1 MVRKWACSMKIGGH
15 SLTGRKAGLLL
26 LLAVLLLGLV
36 LMWISIKYEH
46 INLGFKDMIGIMLKK
61 TEIISRMRAS
71 LLTSVDAEKSAV
83 MADTDEA
90 SRAFADQSRQAADAV
105 DRDRRELGLLVEKDH
120 TEREMELLREFDG
133 CWAESRKIDQVLLEL
148 AVENTNIKAANLSFG
163 EGSSALERYEQA
175 LTDVKRSASS
185 SRNANQIS
193 DLVYNAVTAG
203 LKIHYLQA
211 PHIAAANDDQ
221 MDKIEA
227 DIKHQ
232 NDLIRSSLSTLKH
245 LVPKEKQASLRQA
258 EAAYDELARVT
269 AEVIAL
275 SRQNTN
281 IKSFEL
287 SLGRKR
293 KVTAQCDEILIKL
306 EEGVRSKAF
315 TGTR

>member
-1 MVRKWACSMKIGGH
+1 M
-15 SLTGRKAGLLL
+15 L

-120 TEREMELLREFDG
+120 TEREIELLREFDG

-163 EGSSALERYEQA
+163 EGSLALERYEQA
-175 LTDVKRSASS
+175 LMGLKRNEPS
-185 SRNANQIS
+185 SRTENQIAE
-193 DLVYNAVTAG
+193 LVWNALTAG
-203 LKIHYLQA
+203 LKIHYLHA

-221 MDKIEA
+221 MDTIEA
-227 DIKHQ
+227 EIRQQ
-232 NDLIRSSLSTLKH
+232 NEVIISSLSKLKR
-245 LVPKEKQASLRQA
+245 LVPQEKQATLREA
-258 EAAYDELARVT
+258 EAAYGELARVT
-269 AEVIAL
+269 AEVIDL

-293 KVTAQCDEILIKL
+293 KVSAQCDEILIKL

>member
-1 MVRKWACSMKIGGH
+1 MKTGGDFL
-15 SLTGRKAGLLL
+15 SGKKGGLLL
-26 LLAVLLLGLV
+26 LLAGLVLGLV

-46 INLGFKDMIGIMLKK
+46 INLGLKDILGIMVKK
-61 TEIISRMRAS
+61 TEILSRMRTN

-83 MADTDEA
+83 MADTDES

-120 TEREMELLREFDG
+120 TDREMELLREFDG
-133 CWAESRKIDQVLLEL
+133 CWAELRKIDQVLLEL

-163 EGSSALERYEQA
+163 KGSLAMKRFEEA
-175 LTDVKRSASS
+175 LTDLKRSEPL
-185 SRNANQIS
+185 SRKDNQIAE
-193 DLVYNAVTAG
+193 LVWNALTAG

-227 DIKHQ
+227 EIRQQ
-232 NDLIRSSLSTLKH
+232 NDVIKSSLSKLKL
-245 LVPKEKQASLRQA
+245 LVPKDKQASLGEA

-269 AEVIAL
+269 AEVVNL

-293 KVTAQCDEILIKL
+293 KVTAQCDEVLKRL
-306 EEGVRSKAF
+306 EQVVRSKTF

>member
-1 MVRKWACSMKIGGH
+1 MKLGGH
-15 SLTGRKAGLLL
+15 FLTGRKGGLLL
-26 LLAVLLLGLV
+26 LLAGLVLGLV

-46 INLGFKDMIGIMLKK
+46 INLGFKDVIGIILKK
-61 TEIISRMRAS
+61 IELISRMRAN
-71 LLTSVDAEKSAV
+71 LLTSVDSEKSAV

-120 TEREMELLREFDG
+120 TERELELLREFDS
-133 CWAESRKIDQVLLEL
+133 CWAELRKIDQALLEL

-163 EGSSALERYEQA
+163 KGSLAMKRFEEV
-175 LTDVKRSASS
+175 LTDLKRSEPL
-185 SRNANQIS
+185 SRKDNQIAE
-193 DLVYNAVTAG
+193 LVWNALTAG

-221 MDKIEA
+221 MDKMEA
-227 DIKHQ
+227 EIRQQ
-232 NDLIRSSLSTLKH
+232 NDVIKSSLSKLKL
-245 LVPKEKQASLRQA
+245 LVPKDKQASLGEA

-269 AEVIAL
+269 AEVVNL

-293 KVTAQCDEILIKL
+293 KVTAQCDEVLKRL
-306 EEGVRSKAF
+306 EQVVRSKTF

>member
-1 MVRKWACSMKIGGH
+1 M
-15 SLTGRKAGLLL
+15 L
-26 LLAVLLLGLV
+26 LLAGLVLGLV

-46 INLGFKDMIGIMLKK
+46 INLGFKDVIGIILKK
-61 TEIISRMRAS
+61 IELISRMRAN
-71 LLTSVDAEKSAV
+71 LLTSVDSEKSAV

-90 SRAFADQSRQAADAV
+90 SRAFADQSRQAAEAV

-120 TEREMELLREFDG
+120 TERELELLRELDG
-133 CWAESRKIDQVLLEL
+133 CWAELRKIDQVLLEL

-163 EGSSALERYEQA
+163 KGSLAMKRFEEA
-175 LTDVKRSASS
+175 LTDLKRSEPL
-185 SRNANQIS
+185 SRKDNQIAE
-193 DLVYNAVTAG
+193 LVWNALTAG

-227 DIKHQ
+227 EIRQQ
-232 NDLIRSSLSTLKH
+232 NDVIKSSLSKLKL
-245 LVPKEKQASLRQA
+245 LVPKDKQASLGEA

-269 AEVIAL
+269 AEVVNL

-293 KVTAQCDEILIKL
+293 KVTAQCDEVLKRL
-306 EEGVRSKAF
+306 EQVVRSKTF

>member
-1 MVRKWACSMKIGGH
+1 MKIGGH
-15 SLTGRKAGLLL
+15 FLTGRKGGLLL
-26 LLAVLLLGLV
+26 LLVGLVLGLV

-46 INLGFKDMIGIMLKK
+46 INLGFKDVMGIMLKK
-61 TEIISRMRAS
+61 IELISRMRAS

-90 SRAFADQSRQAADAV
+90 SHAFADQSRRVADAV
-105 DRDRRELGLLVEKDH
+105 DRDRRELALLVEKDH
-120 TEREMELLREFDG
+120 TEREIELLREFDG
-133 CWAESRKIDQVLLEL
+133 CWAELRKIDQVLLDL

-163 EGSSALERYEQA
+163 KGSLAMKRFEDA
-175 LTDVKRSASS
+175 LTALKRSEPL
-185 SRNANQIS
+185 SRKDNQIAE
-193 DLVYNAVTAG
+193 LVWNALTAG

-211 PHIAAANDDQ
+211 PHIAAVNDDQ

-227 DIKHQ
+227 DIKQ
-232 NDLIRSSLSTLKH
+232 ENDVIKSSLSKLEH
-245 LVPKEKQASLRQA
+245 LLPKEKQASLREA

-269 AEVIAL
+269 AEVVNL

-293 KVTAQCDEILIKL
+293 KVTAQCDEILNKL
-306 EEGVRSKAF
+306 EEAVRSKAF

>member
-1 MVRKWACSMKIGGH
+1 
-15 SLTGRKAGLLL
+15 LL
-26 LLAVLLLGLV
+26 LLAGLVLGLV

-46 INLGFKDMIGIMLKK
+46 INLGFKDVIGIMLKK
-61 TEIISRMRAS
+61 IELISRMGAS
-71 LLTSVDAEKSAV
+71 LLASVDAEKSAV

-120 TEREMELLREFDG
+120 TERELELLREFDS
-133 CWAESRKIDQVLLEL
+133 CWAELRKIDQALLEL

-163 EGSSALERYEQA
+163 KGSLAMKRFEEA
-175 LTDVKRSASS
+175 LTDLKRSEPL
-185 SRNANQIS
+185 SRKDNQIAE
-193 DLVYNAVTAG
+193 LVWNALTAG

-227 DIKHQ
+227 EIRQQ
-232 NDLIRSSLSTLKH
+232 NDVIKKSLSKLKH
-245 LVPKEKQASLRQA
+245 LVPEEKQASLREA
-258 EAAYDELARVT
+258 EAAYGELARVT
-269 AEVIAL
+269 AEVVDL

-293 KVTAQCDEILIKL
+293 KVTAQCDEILMKL
-306 EEGVRSKAF
+306 QEAVRSKAF

>member
-1 MVRKWACSMKIGGH
+1 MKMAGAFLSGKK
-15 SLTGRKAGLLL
+15 GGLLL
-26 LLAVLLLGLV
+26 LLAGLVLGLV

-61 TEIISRMRAS
+61 IELISRMRAS
-71 LLTSVDAEKSAV
+71 LLTSVESEKSAV

-120 TEREMELLREFDG
+120 TAREIELLREFDG
-133 CWAESRKIDQVLLEL
+133 CWAELRKIDQVLLQL
-148 AVENTNIKAANLSFG
+148 AVENTNLKAAHLSFG
-163 EGSSALERYEQA
+163 KGSLAMKRFEEA
-175 LTDVKRSASS
+175 LTTLKRRAPASS
-185 SRNANQIS
+185 TDDQIADLAWNA
-193 DLVYNAVTAG
+193 LTAG

-221 MDKIEA
+221 MDRIEA
-227 DIKHQ
+227 EIRQQ
-232 NDLIRSSLSTLKH
+232 NDVIKRALSKLKH
-245 LVPKEKQASLRQA
+245 LVPEEKQATLREA
-258 EAAYDELARVT
+258 EAAYGELSGVT
-269 AEVIAL
+269 AEVIDL

-287 SLGRKR
+287 SIGRKR
-293 KVTAQCDEILIKL
+293 KVTAQCDEILKKL
-306 EEGVRSKAF
+306 EEAVRSKAF